1 LLLNNKHFTQATAF
15 LQEKIMTKS
24 KTSVSKIFVWI
35 LLGFLFVG
43 LIGFGTGN
51 LSGNVKTIGKIGD
64 TDITVN
70 QYVRALQSELRNT
83 SQQFGQQLTLQQLQA
98 FGIQQRVLSRLVT
111 DKLLENEATKLSLS
125 VDDKSVRDNIISLNA
140 FKGPDGAFNQDAY
153 NYALENAGYTSAEFE
168 EEIRA
173 ETARNILSQSI
184 LSGNTINKI
193 QAELLAAFLLEARS
207 FNIQVLTADSVDF
220 IAQNPTDLELQEFLD
235 KNTEQYT
242 VPESKMISYA
252 ILEPEMLADSVPID
266 NGILQNIYE
275 EKKSEYNKPE
285 ERTIDRL
292 SFLSADEASSAISKI
307 KNNDTDFDELSLE
320 RGLTEDDVAYGTF
333 SKEKLADAS
342 EEIFSAKIG
351 EVVGPIETDLG
362 AVIFRVR
369 EIVAAESTSFDDA
382 KNSLAKEYALSEAKK
397 LVDEKIE
404 ESQNLL
410 AAGGTLEDLVSEV
423 GFKIEKI
430 LFNEETDI
438 PVLKDQ
444 TFARSAQNTE
454 IGEFPEIKE
463 LSNGGLFALRVD
475 DLVAARTKNIEE
487 VRSELESAI
496 EKQKIQIKLD
506 QTANDLLK
514 NNQYKGE
521 ILSFNDKTRDATLP
535 DMPEN
540 VITEIFNLEIG
551 KGKVVSGDQK
561 SYILRLKN
569 VSEADLSTDNAKLLI
584 SQIKNQINNSLSADL
599 FESFANMARINSKLD
614 INEQALNA
622 VHSSFQ

>member
-1 LLLNNKHFTQATAF
+1 
-15 LQEKIMTKS
+15 MTKS

-125 VDDKSVRDNIISLNA
+125 VDDNSVRDNIISLNA

-351 EVVGPIETDLG
+351 EIVGPVETDLG
-362 AVIFRVR
+362 PVIFRVR

-430 LFNEETDI
+430 LFNEETDM

-475 DLVAARTKNIEE
+475 DVVAARTKNIEE
-487 VRSELESAI
+487 VRSELEGAI

-514 NNQYKGE
+514 NNQYKGK
-521 ILSFNDKTRDATLP
+521 ILSFNDKTRDTTLP

-551 KGKVVSGDQK
+551 KGSVVSGDQK

>member
-1 LLLNNKHFTQATAF
+1 
-15 LQEKIMTKS
+15 MTKS

-125 VDDKSVRDNIISLNA
+125 VDDNSVRDNIIALNA

-184 LSGNTINKI
+184 LSGNTSNKI

-207 FNIQVLTADSVDF
+207 FNIQVLTADSVEF
-220 IAQNPTDLELQEFLD
+220 IAENPTDAELQEFLD

-252 ILEPEMLADSVPID
+252 VLEPEMLADSIPTD

-307 KNNDTDFDELSLE
+307 KTNDTDFDELSLE

-333 SKEKLADAS
+333 SKEKLAEAS

-351 EVVGPIETDLG
+351 EVVGPVETDLG
-362 AVIFRVR
+362 HVIFRVR

-430 LFNEETDI
+430 LFNEETDM

-444 TFARSAQNTE
+444 TFYRSAQNTE

-475 DLVAARTKNIEE
+475 DVVAARTKNIEE

-496 EKQKIQIKLD
+496 EKQKIQSKLD
-506 QTANDLLK
+506 QTAKDLLK
-514 NNQYKGE
+514 NNWYKGE
-521 ILSFNDKTRDATLP
+521 ILRFNNKTRDTILP

-551 KGKVVSGDQK
+551 KGSVVSGDQK

>member
-1 LLLNNKHFTQATAF
+1 
-15 LQEKIMTKS
+15 MTKS

-125 VDDKSVRDNIISLNA
+125 VDDSSVRDNIISLNA

-220 IAQNPTDLELQEFLD
+220 IAQSPTDLELQEFLD

-351 EVVGPIETDLG
+351 EVVGPVETDLG
-362 AVIFRVR
+362 PVIFRVR

-463 LSNGGLFALRVD
+463 LSNGGLFALRID

-506 QTANDLLK
+506 QSANDLLK

>member
-1 LLLNNKHFTQATAF
+1 
-15 LQEKIMTKS
+15 MTKS

-70 QYVRALQSELRNT
+70 QYVRTLQSELRNT

-125 VDDKSVRDNIISLNA
+125 VDDNTVRDNIISLNA

-184 LSGNTINKI
+184 LSGNTINNI

-207 FNIQVLTADSVDF
+207 FNIQVLTADSVEI
-220 IAQNPTDLELQEFLD
+220 IAEIPTDAELQEFLD
-235 KNTEQYT
+235 KNIEQYT

-252 ILEPEMLADSVPID
+252 ILEPEMLTDGVPVD
-266 NGILQNIYE
+266 DGILKNIYE
-275 EKKSEYNKPE
+275 EKKNEYNKPE
-285 ERTIDRL
+285 KRTIDRL
-292 SFLSADEASSAISKI
+292 SFLSTDEASSAISKI
-307 KNNDTDFDELSLE
+307 KNNDTNFDELSLE

-333 SKEKLADAS
+333 SKENLADAS
-342 EEIFSAKIG
+342 EEIFSAQSG
-351 EVVGPIETDLG
+351 EIVGPVETDLG
-362 AVIFRVR
+362 PVIFRVR
-369 EIVAAESTSFDDA
+369 EIIAAESTPFDDV
-382 KNSLAKEYALSEAKK
+382 KNSLVKEYTLSEAKK

-410 AAGGTLEDLVSEV
+410 AAGGTLEDLVGEV

-430 LFNEETDI
+430 LFNEETDM

-444 TFARSAQNTE
+444 TFYKSAQNTD

-475 DLVAARTKNIEE
+475 DVVAARTKTIKE
-487 VRSELESAI
+487 VRSELETAI
-496 EKQKIQIKLD
+496 KKQKIQNKLD
-506 QTANDLLK
+506 QTAKDLLK
-514 NNQYKGE
+514 NNWYKGE
-521 ILSFNDKTRDATLP
+521 ILRFNNKTRDTILP

-540 VITEIFNLEIG
+540 VITEIFNLAIG
-551 KGKVVSGDQK
+551 RGSVVSGDQK

-569 VSEADLSTDNAKLLI
+569 VSQADLSTDNAKLLI